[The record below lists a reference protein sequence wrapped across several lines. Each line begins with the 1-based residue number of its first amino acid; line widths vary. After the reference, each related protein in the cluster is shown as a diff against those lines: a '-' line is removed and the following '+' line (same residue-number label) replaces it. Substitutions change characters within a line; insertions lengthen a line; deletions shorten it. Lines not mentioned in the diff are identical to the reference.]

1 VLTSTAAGL
10 ATGLSLIVAI
20 GAQNAYVLRQGVVRS
35 HVLLVVTVC
44 AVSDL
49 ILIAAGV
56 GGVGSLGSSTDV
68 VLTVLRWFG
77 VAFLV
82 GYAVMSLRRS
92 LRPGALEVRH
102 AEEEPARRVLGRAL
116 ALTWLNPHV
125 YLDTVV
131 LLGSVAAAYDHAGG
145 GRWWFALG
153 AMLGSVVWFSG
164 LGYGA
169 RLLSPLLARRR
180 SWQVL
185 DVLVALT
192 MLVIAAK
199 LALG

>member
-1 VLTSTAAGL
+1 VLTATAAGL

-35 HVLLVVTVC
+35 HVLLVVAVC

-49 ILIAAGV
+49 LLIAAGV
-56 GGVGSLGSSTDV
+56 GGIGRLGSGADV
-68 VLTVLRWFG
+68 VLTVLRCFG

-82 GYAVMSLRRS
+82 GCAVMSLRRAF
-92 LRPGALEVRH
+92 RPGALEVGDGE
-102 AEEEPARRVLGRAL
+102 AEPARRVLTRAL

-145 GRWWFALG
+145 GRWWFGAG
-153 AMLGSVVWFSG
+153 AMLGSVLWFSG
-164 LGYGA
+164 LGFGA
-169 RLLSPLLARRR
+169 RVLSPLLARRR
-180 SWQVL
+180 AWQVL

-192 MLVIAAK
+192 MLVIAGK